1 MNQPENRN
9 IENIVLRLMED
20 EKITSYEASLLK
32 QWITDNPEKSDELY
46 SLSALWSKLDTYREV
61 NDEVIRNRWEMTRDR
76 IRSSSKKGLKYVLKT
91 YQKYAA
97 IFILGAL
104 LPSLVLVYRAMFEN
118 NQMLSEVISV
128 PYGAKSTV
136 TLPDGTEIILNA
148 GSKLKYDAKY
158 GNKDRTVTL
167 KGEAYFKVAKNKRKP
182 FLVNTKHLVVKA
194 YGTEFNVKCYDSDN
208 TIETTLVEGSIGI
221 KLKNANRKKEY
232 LLKPNEQLIYSY
244 TDQENARH
252 PSLIRAKNVNI
263 QLYTSW
269 IYDKIQV
276 KSVTLKELAVKLQR
290 KYNVTIHIENKSLEK
305 MKFTGILENET
316 IEQILQAL
324 ELSASIN
331 YKIDDREI
339 WLYRDQN

>member
-1 MNQPENRN
+1 MDQPNNKN

-20 EKITSYEASLLK
+20 ENITSSEASLLK
-32 QWITDNPEKSDELY
+32 QWIKDNPEKSDDLY
-46 SLSALWSKLDTYREV
+46 SLSLIWSKLDTYREV
-61 NDEVIRNRWEMTRDR
+61 NDDVIQNRWEKTRDR
-76 IRSSSKKGLKYVLKT
+76 IRSSSGKGLKYILKT

-97 IFILGAL
+97 IFLLGAI
-104 LPSLVLVYRAMFEN
+104 LPSMVLIYQAIFDH

-148 GSKLKYDAKY
+148 GSKLKYNAEY
-158 GNKDRTVTL
+158 GNKDRYITL
-167 KGEAYFKVAKNKRKP
+167 KGEAYFKVAKNKKKP
-182 FLVNTKHLVVKA
+182 FIVNTKYLTVKA
-194 YGTEFNVKCYDSDN
+194 YGTEFNVKCYDNDYI
-208 TIETTLVEGSIGI
+208 TETTLVEGSIGI
-221 KLKNANRKKEY
+221 KLKNGNKKEY
-232 LLKPNEQLIYSY
+232 LLKPKEQLIYSY
-244 TDQENARH
+244 SEKEDNNH
-252 PSLIRAKNVNI
+252 NNLIRARNVNT

-276 KSVTLKELAVKLQR
+276 KSVTLKELTVKLER
-290 KYNVTIHIENKSLEK
+290 KYNVTIHIEDKDLEK

-331 YKIDDREI
+331 YRIDDREI
-339 WLYRDQN
+339 WLYRNQN